1 MKKVSFM
8 VVFLLSA
15 FLFTAC
21 NQNMVSEKP
30 MFSVEEPT
38 AVPADHGSPPSQ
50 MVFYSFNELKDF
62 TSLMEGNSE
71 DLYDYYYNHT
81 ETLCCSGPK
90 EAVAI
95 CSEKLDIRIPCA
107 DKFED
112 PSIEQIYMDS
122 VNSCIDVWYH
132 IGDYRYT
139 FSCDPDINPDLE
151 MSEDIRK
158 EYEAD
163 NVLYRSETPDR
174 IIYMYASNTYNP
186 DCLYKGRI
194 IMKDASIYIWI
205 LRDIDEDT
213 GEYKDGGNPNVDL
226 AQLEKFD
233 FVIAR
238 DLLDQME

>member
-1 MKKVSFM
+1 MKKLAIFIALLITA
-8 VVFLLSA
+8 VVFTGCNLLEGED
-15 FLFTAC
+15 AC
-21 NQNMVSEKP
+21 GP
-30 MFSVEEPT
+30 MPLQV
-38 AVPADHGSPPSQ
+38 VL
-50 MVFYSFNELKDF
+50 YSF
-62 TSLMEGNSE
+62 E
-71 DLYDYYYNHT
+71 DLKSLASFIDADPEDIQDYYNQHELRT
-81 ETLCCSGPK
+81 SDPVK
-90 EAVAI
+90 AVRL

-194 IMKDASIYIWI
+194 IMKDVSIYIWI
-205 LRDIDEDT
+205 LRDIDEET

-226 AQLEKFD
+226 AQLEEFD